1 MTQASPIP
9 VGKQVVLDKDM
20 TIHYHDSGNDSG
32 NNSGNGDNIVVF
44 LHGSGPGAS
53 GFSNFKQNYPV
64 FAEQGYRV
72 IVPDLPGY
80 GLSSKPEDNEYIL
93 DYFVGVLHQFLQI
106 TGINRC
112 TLVGNSLGGAIAL
125 KYALD
130 YPQEVAKLILMA
142 PGGVEERETYFRME
156 GIQKMMAL
164 FTGRQLNAVTM
175 RELMSLLV
183 YDTTH
188 ITDTLIAERLPVCD
202 LQPTTVLSTMRVPNM
217 IERLGEIAC
226 PVLGFWGT
234 DDKFNPA
241 SGAMKIM
248 EHCRDARMLLINRCG
263 HWVMVEHRETFNR
276 LCLEF
281 LASKI

>member
-32 NNSGNGDNIVVF
+32 NGDNIVVF

-64 FAEQGYRV
+64 VAEQGYRV

-80 GLSSKPEDNEYIL
+80 GLSSKPEDNEYVL

-106 TGINRC
+106 TGISRC

-156 GIQKMMAL
+156 GIQKMMGL

-188 ITDTLIAERLPVCD
+188 ITDTLIGERLPVCD

-217 IERLGEIAC
+217 TERLGEIAC